1 MASLRQDPETGIF
14 RIRFRFDGRAYNR
27 SLKTKNPKSARSIL
41 GRAEE
46 NLQLI
51 ERGRLEIPPKADPAK
66 FILSDGKING
76 TRTSKP
82 ITLNKLFET
91 YQKRLPEAAKEELTV
106 KLEQTHIK
114 NFKRILPTSKI
125 ANTVTTADLQ
135 RYAERRL
142 KQKRNGRRISP
153 ETVKR
158 EMDTFRA
165 VFTWAKNN
173 GFVEGESPTK
183 GLTLGKPDAKPPFMT
198 MAEIERRIERGGL
211 HEQEQSAL
219 WECLYLTTGEITEFL
234 EFIKEKNRYPFIY
247 PMLYFVAFTGVR
259 RSEMMRS
266 RIDDFDFETR
276 TVLVR
281 EKKRSRTRAT
291 TYRRVDLSESL
302 IEVLQE
308 WIACHPGGQYAFCMP
323 PTNRGVPLQL
333 TRDQARVQFN
343 RTVQKSKWANV
354 RGYHVLRHSFASNL
368 ASKGADQRIIDEFM
382 GHQTEAMRIRY
393 RHLLPSVKRN
403 AIELLDG

>member
-1 MASLRQDPETGIF
+1 MASLRQDPDTGIF
-14 RIRFRFDGRAYNR
+14 RIRFRFEGRSFNR
-27 SLKTKNPKSARSIL
+27 SLKTRNKKSARSIL

-76 TRTSKP
+76 KP
-82 ITLNKLFET
+82 TCKSITLNKLFET
-91 YQKRLPEAAKEELTV
+91 YQKRLPEAAKEELTI

-114 NFKRILPTSKI
+114 NFKRILPTSKV
-125 ANTVTTADLQ
+125 ANTNTTADLQ

-173 GFVEGESPTK
+173 GYVEGESPTK

-198 MAEIERRIERGGL
+198 MAEINRRIERGGL
-211 HEQEQSAL
+211 SDEEQAEL
-219 WECLYLTTGEITEFL
+219 WECLYLTTDEITEFL
-234 EFIKEKNRYPFIY
+234 DFVEKKDRYPFIY

-266 RIDDFDFETR
+266 RIDDFDFESR

-291 TYRRVDLSESL
+291 TYRRVDLADSL
-302 IEVLQE
+302 IKVIQD
-308 WIACHPGGQYAFCMP
+308 WFGNHPGGQFAFCMP
-323 PTNRGVPLQL
+323 PTNGEVPKQL

-343 RTVQKSKWANV
+343 RTVRKSKWQSV

-382 GHQTEAMRIRY
+382 GHQTEAMRLRY

-403 AIELLDG
+403 AIELLDR

>member
-1 MASLRQDPETGIF
+1 MASLRQDPETGIY
-14 RIRFRFDGRAYNR
+14 RIRFRFEGRAYNR
-27 SLKTKNPKSARSIL
+27 SLKTKSLKSARSIL

-51 ERGRLEIPPKADPAK
+51 ARGRLEIPPKADPAK

-76 TRTSKP
+76 KP
-82 ITLNKLFET
+82 TCKAITLNKLFDE
-91 YQKRLPEAAKEELTV
+91 YQQRLPEAAKEKLTIG
-106 KLEQTHIK
+106 LEKTHIK
-114 NFKRILPTSKI
+114 NFKRILPTSKV
-125 ANTVTTADLQ
+125 ANTITTANLQ

-142 KQKRNGRRISP
+142 KQKRNGRLISP

-165 VFTWAKNN
+165 VFNWAKTN
-173 GFVEGESPTK
+173 GYVEGEPPTK
-183 GLTLGKPDAKPPFMT
+183 GLSIGKPNAKPPFMT
-198 MAEIERRIERGGL
+198 MAEINRRIERGGL
-211 HEQEQSAL
+211 TKQEQDEL
-219 WECLYLTTGEITEFL
+219 WECLYLTTEEITEFL
-234 EFIKEKNRYPFIY
+234 DFVKERDRYPFIY
-247 PMLYFVAFTGVR
+247 PMLYFIAFTGVR

-266 RIDDFDFETR
+266 RIDDFDFETK

-291 TYRRVDLSESL
+291 TYRRVDLADSL
-302 IEVLQE
+302 IDVLTAWFEV
-308 WIACHPGGQYAFCMP
+308 HPGGQFSFCMP
-323 PTNRGVPLQL
+323 PFNGGTPTEL

-343 RTVQKSKWANV
+343 RTVRKSKWENV

-382 GHQTEAMRIRY
+382 GHQTEAMRLRY

-403 AIELLDG
+403 AIQLLES